1 MKTMKRISI
10 IVILLLFVPVFLRAQ
25 SVGEVE
31 YLGQVFSTGLPAD
44 IDNYWDPETG
54 AQICM
59 PKERRE
65 TALEC
70 VEWTFGKVES
80 YEESVN
86 CQGDHIFEVTLTSG
100 DTICFE
106 NGCLGDYTIVSPR
119 FLVAADMIEGG
130 LRVGRKPN
138 MKCKE
143 GVILRQDED
152 NPSYYRY
159 YWEEWE
165 IYGHFILDENGLIK
179 EIGCWFNAC

>member
-1 MKTMKRISI
+1 MKRISI

-31 YLGQVFSTGLPAD
+31 YGSEVFSTGIPAN
-44 IDNYWDPETG
+44 IENYWDPETG
-54 AQICM
+54 AHICM
-59 PKERRE
+59 PKDRRD

-70 VEWTFGKVES
+70 IEWTFGKVES
-80 YEESVN
+80 YEESYN
-86 CQGDHIFEVTLTSG
+86 ECQGYHIFEVTLTSG